1 MTSRHGYLIDMDG
14 VIYRGGELIPGADLF
29 INRLIERDIPF
40 LFITN
45 NSQRMQRDVVIKL
58 RRLGVQAEE
67 EHVFTC
73 AEATA
78 RYLSQQKPNGTAY
91 VIGEG
96 GLLTSLHE
104 QGFAIVDKDPDF
116 VVIGEGRTFNAETVE
131 QALNLLLGGARFVA
145 TNLDANCP
153 TQNGSR
159 PGCGALVA
167 MLEEASGLKAFSVG
181 KPNPIMMRGARKA
194 LGLQASETI
203 MIGDTMETDIIG
215 GVQLGYYT
223 IAVLTGTSTRHSI
236 NRFAYQPNEILESI
250 AQVDDS
256 VLVDKLRSR
265 AKDEAI
271 YDSEIL
277 TPRSSLA
284 VDREPLALPTH

>member
-1 MTSRHGYLIDMDG
+1 MNERHGYLIDMDG
-14 VIYRGGELIPGADLF
+14 VIYRGGELIPGADQF
-29 INRLIERDIPF
+29 INGLIDQDIPF

-45 NSQRMQRDVVIKL
+45 NSQRTQRDVVIRL
-58 RRLGVQAEE
+58 RRLGIRAEA

-78 RYLSQQKPNGTAY
+78 QYLSQQKPNGTAY

-104 QGFAIVDKDPDF
+104 YGFAIVDRDPDY

-131 QALNLLLGGARFVA
+131 QALNLILGGARFVA
-145 TNLDANCP
+145 TNMDPNCP
-153 TQNGSR
+153 TQTGTR
-159 PGCGALVA
+159 PGCGALVS

-181 KPNPIMMRGARKA
+181 KPSPIMMRGARKA

-223 IAVLTGTSTRHSI
+223 IAVLSGVSTRESI
-236 NRFAYQPNEILESI
+236 SRFAYQPNEIFESI
-250 AQVDDS
+250 ADIDAS
-256 VLVDKLRSR
+256 TLAERLHLRKQSN
-265 AKDEAI
+265 EVF
-271 YDSEIL
+271 DSEIL
-277 TPRSSLA
+277 EPRARSPIS
-284 VDREPLALPTH
+284 EPLETAIA

>member
-1 MTSRHGYLIDMDG
+1 MTSQHGYLIDMDG
-14 VIYRGGELIPGADLF
+14 VIYRGSELIPGADIF
-29 INRLIERDIPF
+29 INSLIDKDIPF

-45 NSQRMQRDVVIKL
+45 NSQRTQRDVVTKL
-58 RRLGVQAEE
+58 NRLGIRAEK

-78 RYLSQQKPNGTAY
+78 SYLSQQRPNGTAY

-96 GLLTSLHE
+96 GLLTSLYEH
-104 QGFAIVDKDPDF
+104 GFSIVDKDPDY

-131 QALNLLLGGARFVA
+131 QALNLILKGARFVA
-145 TNLDANCP
+145 TNMDPNCP
-153 TQNGSR
+153 TQQGTR

-167 MLEEASGLKAFSVG
+167 MLESASGLKAFSVG
-181 KPNPIMMRGARKA
+181 KPSPIMMRGARKA

-223 IAVLTGTSTRHSI
+223 IAVLTGTSSRQSI
-236 NRFAYQPNEILESI
+236 ERFAYQPNEILASI
-250 AQVDDS
+250 AEVNDQM
-256 VLVDKLRSR
+256 LTEKLQLRSLQE
-265 AKDEAI
+265 DI
-271 YDSEIL
+271 FDSEMP
-277 TPRSSLA
+277 TSRSATIPDQEMLA
-284 VDREPLALPTH
+284 VATP